1 MPKECDMTVK
11 EFQQFDGTYQE
22 MNYLLHTL
30 EKIHDEVRAELPEKV
45 VEGLEDPRTAKVY
58 KGIRERMAHEKFVE
72 AKHINIELFKYSME
86 IIDREEQEE
95 KEKKKPQLKK
105 EPSIFENLTGIQS
118 NSEHLLV
125 NVLLFLLL
133 IGIWMYFREDFYKYM
148 FG

>member
-1 MPKECDMTVK
+1 MPKECDQTIK
-11 EFQQFDGTYQE
+11 EFQLFDATYQE
-22 MNYLLHTL
+22 MNYFLHTL
-30 EKIHDEVRAELPEKV
+30 DKVHNEVRAELPQKV
-45 VEGLEDPRTAKVY
+45 VEGLEDSRTAKVF

-95 KEKKKPQLKK
+95 KEKKKPMLKK
-105 EPSIFENLTGIQS
+105 EPSLFENLTGIQS
-118 NSEHLLV
+118 TSEHLIV